1 MLYIYKL
8 NALSAAEQDAFLTAV
23 DRCGESVCLMDD
35 SDLSRTVTE
44 VLDSLEPMDMREFKP
59 LVKVDGAPF
68 LLMDVDDLAL
78 DPILA
83 AMRAHK
89 VHIGHKCM
97 VTEKNRTWTVQKLI
111 GDVVEEHALMTALM
125 KLQKLVESA
134 ADLKEGDMNPL
145 LWMAF
150 QQKKHQAED
159 LLAHIG
165 KVEIPVEAVDAVTV
179 QFEQALQ
186 MVREGGLS

>member
-8 NALSAAEQDAFLTAV
+8 NALSAAEQDAFLTAA
-23 DRCGESVCLMDD
+23 DRSGEAVCLIEE
-35 SDLSRTVTE
+35 SDLSCTVTE
-44 VLDSLEPMDMREFKP
+44 ILDTLNPIDMRAFKP
-59 LVKVDGAPF
+59 LVQVEGRPF

-83 AMRAHK
+83 SMRGHK

-97 VTEKNRTWTVQKLI
+97 VTDKNRTWTVQKLI

-125 KLQKLVESA
+125 KLQKLVEGSG
-134 ADLKEGDMNPL
+134 DLKQDNINPL

-150 QQKKHQAED
+150 QEKKLQAED

-165 KVEIPVEAVDAVTV
+165 KVEIPVEAVESVIAQLEHT
-179 QFEQALQ
+179 LQ
-186 MVREGGLS
+186 MIRKGDLT

>member
-8 NALSAAEQDAFLTAV
+8 NALSAVEQDAFLTAV
-23 DRCGESVCLMDD
+23 DCCGEAVCLLDD

-44 VLDSLEPMDMREFKP
+44 VLDTLEPVDMRGFKP
-59 LVKVDGAPF
+59 LAKVDGAPF

-89 VHIGHKCM
+89 VRIGHKCM
-97 VTEKNRTWTVQKLI
+97 VTDKNRTWTIQKLI
-111 GDVVEEHALMTALM
+111 GDVAEEHALMTALM
-125 KLQKLVESA
+125 KLQKLVENA
-134 ADLKEGDMNPL
+134 GDLKEGDTNPL

-165 KVEIPVEAVDAVTV
+165 KVEIPVEAVEAVTA

>member
-1 MLYIYKL
+1 MLYIYKM

-23 DRCGESVCLMDD
+23 DRSGESVCLMDD
-35 SDLSRTVTE
+35 SDLVRTVTE
-44 VLDSLEPMDMREFKP
+44 VLETLRPMDMRAFKP
-59 LVKVDGAPF
+59 LPQEEGAPF

-83 AMRAHK
+83 ALRSHK
-89 VHIGHKCM
+89 VSIGHKCM
-97 VTEKNRTWTVQKLI
+97 VTDKNRTWTVQKLI
-111 GDVVEEHALMTALM
+111 GDVAEEHALMTSLM
-125 KLQKLVESA
+125 KLQKLVEGA
-134 ADLKEGDMNPL
+134 ETLKEADINPL

-150 QQKKHQAED
+150 QQKKLQAED

-165 KVEIPVEAVDAVTV
+165 KVEIPVEAVEAVTA

-186 MVREGGLS
+186 MIREGGLS

>member
-1 MLYIYKL
+1 MLYIYKM
-8 NALSAAEQDAFLTAV
+8 NALSAVEQDAFFTAV
-23 DRCGESVCLMDD
+23 DRCGEAVCLLDD

-44 VLDSLEPMDMREFKP
+44 VLDTLEPVDMSGFKP
-59 LVKVDGAPF
+59 LAKVDGAPF

-89 VHIGHKCM
+89 VRIGHKCM
-97 VTEKNRTWTVQKLI
+97 VTDKNRTWTIQKLI
-111 GDVVEEHALMTALM
+111 GDVAEEHALMTALM
-125 KLQKLVESA
+125 KLQKLVENA
-134 ADLKEGDMNPL
+134 ADLKESDMNPL

-150 QQKKHQAED
+150 QQKKLQAED

-165 KVEIPVEAVDAVTV
+165 KVEIPVEAVDAVTA